1 MQRFTIQGKGGHLS
15 ALNFG
20 RGSGPIDVVFL
31 HATGFCA
38 QTYRHLLEPMGP
50 QRRIVAL
57 DLRGHGHCT
66 LPARPSR
73 LTSWSTYAQDV
84 IPALE
89 QLADG
94 QSAPRVLA
102 GHSMGAT
109 VSMLALSRR
118 PELAGSLL
126 MIDPPLVLPELR
138 RWLLLPFGTEVWR
151 RRQPLARSATRRR
164 SEFPGREA
172 VLKSYRG
179 RGAFRTWS
187 PGFLEDYVE
196 GGFVSG
202 PDGAIRLRCSPEWES
217 ATFAAQRH
225 DLREALAALRTP
237 ATMLVPEHGSTAEKG
252 LPLVRSLAPDVR
264 IERVEATSHFLPM
277 ERPDL
282 VRMHL
287 EAMISGIPQPG
298 PVSSLERAASG

>member
-1 MQRFTIQGKGGHLS
+1 MRRFTIQGKGGHLS
-15 ALNFG
+15 ALEFG
-20 RGSGPIDVVFL
+20 RAGGPIDVVFL

-50 QRRIVAL
+50 QRRVVAL

-66 LPARPSR
+66 LPARPAR
-73 LTSWSTYAQDV
+73 LSSWATYADDV

-89 QLADG
+89 QLAGDERP
-94 QSAPRVLA
+94 PRVLA

-118 PELAGSLL
+118 PGLADSLL
-126 MIDPPLVLPELR
+126 MIDPPLVLPEVR

-164 SEFPGREA
+164 AEFPGREA

-196 GGFVSG
+196 GGFMAAPGGTV
-202 PDGAIRLRCSPEWES
+202 RLRCSPEWES

-225 DLREALAALRTP
+225 DLRAALSALRVRSM
-237 ATMLVPEHGSTAEKG
+237 MLVPEHGSTAEKG
-252 LPLVRSLAPDVR
+252 LPLVRSLAPHVS
-264 IERVEATSHFLPM
+264 IERIPATSHFLPM

-282 VRMHL
+282 VRDYLDRML
-287 EAMISGIPQPG
+287 GAG
-298 PVSSLERAASG
+298 ERAEGDSPA